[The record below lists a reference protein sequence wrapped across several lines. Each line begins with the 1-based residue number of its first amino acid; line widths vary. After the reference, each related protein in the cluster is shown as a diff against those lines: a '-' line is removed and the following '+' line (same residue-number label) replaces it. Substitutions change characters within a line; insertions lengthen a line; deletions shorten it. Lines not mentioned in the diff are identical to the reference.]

1 MYIYIDM
8 YVYIYIYM
16 GDEKT
21 EYYLKKY
28 MYAYF
33 FMYLFE
39 STNQNLVIRYWGFT
53 PFHPAKI
60 PA

>member
-1 MYIYIDM
+1 
-8 YVYIYIYM
+8 M

-33 FMYLFE
+33 FMYFFE
-39 STNQNLVIRYWGFT
+39 TSNQNLVYPIPSSENPSMIRVNG
-53 PFHPAKI
+53 
-60 PA
+60 

>member
-1 MYIYIDM
+1 M
-8 YVYIYIYM
+8 YIYM
-16 GDEKT
+16 GEEKK

-39 STNQNLVIRYWGFT
+39 TTNQNLVYPIPSSENPSMIRVNG
-53 PFHPAKI
+53 
-60 PA
+60 